1 MKPNLTLRPPAATSR
16 EQRAKLDALDRSQAI
31 IEFKMDGTILHAND
45 NFLAV
50 LGYELGE
57 IQGQHHR
64 IFVDQ
69 EERESRAYEA
79 FWESLRQGNYQSA
92 EYCRVAKDGKRVWI
106 QATYNPIFDRQGRPY
121 KVVKFATDITEQKLL
136 NADYEGQ
143 IAAISKSQAVIA
155 FNLDGTVIDANAN
168 FLDASGYALDEI
180 KGQHHR
186 IFMPEEERE
195 SSAYKEFWDALRRG
209 EFRTGEFKRRRRDGG
224 ELWLQASY
232 NPIFDMNGKPFKVVK
247 YAVDITA
254 EVLER
259 KQRTEAQKTIDN
271 DLSGITQATGKAN
284 HMATQAAKASEET
297 SATTQL
303 VAAGIEELSN
313 SVEEI
318 NRQLTDALAISR
330 EAVDQASSSNDI
342 VGGLAAS
349 AQQIGDVVR
358 LISDIA
364 EQTNLLALNATI
376 EAARAGDA
384 GKGFAVVASEVK
396 TLASQTAKATEEI
409 SAQISGIQNAS
420 TTAANAIQAISSTI
434 GSIHEIS
441 STISAAVEEQSTVT
455 KEMSENMQSSAGSVN
470 SISEGLKEIADAI
483 AFVDKAAGNV
493 KAVSSALA

>member
-1 MKPNLTLRPPAATSR
+1 MKFSFRRQAGTGR

-31 IEFKMDGTILHAND
+31 IEFDMDGTILHANE
-45 NFLAV
+45 NFLTT
-50 LGYELGE
+50 LGYELSE
-57 IQGQHHR
+57 IMGKHHR
-64 IFVDQ
+64 IFVDAR
-69 EERESRAYEA
+69 ERDSHAYEQ
-79 FWESLRQGNYQSA
+79 FWESLRQGKFQSA
-92 EYCRVAKDGKRVWI
+92 EYCRVAKGGNRVWI
-106 QATYNPIFDRQGRPY
+106 QATYNPIFDRLGRPY
-121 KVVKFATDITEQKLL
+121 KVVKFATNITEQKLR

-143 IAAISKSQAVIA
+143 IAAISKSQAVIS
-155 FNLDGTVIDANAN
+155 FNLDGTIIDANDN
-168 FLDASGYALDEI
+168 FLNASGYKLEDIQGE
-180 KGQHHR
+180 HHR
-186 IFMPEEERE
+186 MFMPPEDRD
-195 SSAYKEFWDALRRG
+195 SQAYKEFWAALRRG
-209 EFRTGEFKRRRRDGG
+209 EFRAGEFRRLRRDGS

-232 NPIFDMNGKPFKVVK
+232 NPIFDMNGEPFKVVK
-247 YAVDITA
+247 YATDRTP
-254 EVLER
+254 EVLVR
-259 KQRTEAQKTIDN
+259 KQRAAAQKSIDN
-271 DLSGITQATGKAN
+271 DLAGITQATGKAN
-284 HMATQAAKASEET
+284 EMASHAAHASEET

-420 TTAANAIQAISSTI
+420 TTAADAIQAISTTI

-455 KEMSENMQSSAGSVN
+455 KEMSSNMQNSAGSVHD
-470 SISEGLKEIADAI
+470 ISEGLRKIAEAI
-483 AFVDKAAGNV
+483 AFVDEASANV
-493 KAVSSALA
+493 KKVSGELA